1 MFTETLFIIVKSWE
15 QLNVYKWED
24 KYHCGISLKQN
35 PIQELK
41 KKKKSTLLSHSATW
55 MNLKKHYVEQKVP
68 DTRQPMV
75 YNFIHLNLNKQNKS
89 MLVYMRKWL
98 PPGVWG
104 GN

>member
-41 KKKKSTLLSHSATW
+41 KKKEYTVESLS
-55 MNLKKHYVEQKVP
+55 
-68 DTRQPMV
+68 
-75 YNFIHLNLNKQNKS
+75 NLNESQKTLSWAKGTR
-89 MLVYMRKWL
+89 YKTAH
-98 PPGVWG
+98 GI
-104 GN
+104 